1 MYRIS
6 RVFETSSVVIVKIA
20 GQVTDFDLDGWS
32 DFLKDLEGE
41 TVRWVVLDFCDTAR
55 VDRKAA
61 ELLVRNLSKHLLLL
75 NCPTGIKNMADS
87 AGLRGQVLE
96 PASGQ
101 GQVRPHCFLNVNL
114 WNGSL
119 AGGAV

>member
-1 MYRIS
+1 MS

-20 GQVTDFDLDGWS
+20 GQVTDFDMNGWS
-32 DFLKDLEGE
+32 DFLKDLERE
-41 TVRWVVLDFCDTAR
+41 AVRWIVLDFCDTAR
-55 VDRKAA
+55 VDRKPA

-96 PASGQ
+96 PPTGQ
-101 GQVRPHCFLNVNL
+101 GQSRPHCFLNVNL

-119 AGGAV
+119 SGGAV